1 MDEFYFDIPLI
12 REENFL
18 TILLITIF
26 IFSFIFIVFIIF
38 RAIYR
43 WFLFKKMGRE
53 GWESLVPIY
62 NKIIEIETLDMPS
75 YMVILLFIPPLTLLV
90 NVLISINVGRKFDK
104 DTGFIVGLILLP
116 IIFYPILVFGNS
128 QFNKDNDGLFDKRT
142 GYCVNCGSK
151 VNGNFCY
158 NCGKST
164 KLN

>member
-1 MDEFYFDIPLI
+1 MDDFYIDVPLT

-18 TILLITIF
+18 TIFLITIF
-26 IFSFIFIVFIIF
+26 IFLFISLVTILF
-38 RAIYR
+38 RTIYR

-53 GWESLVPIY
+53 GWEAIIPIY

-90 NVLISINVGRKFDK
+90 NVLISINIGRKFDK
-104 DTGFIVGLILLP
+104 DTGFTVGLILLP

-128 QFNKDNDGLFDKRT
+128 KFNKNNDELFDKR
-142 GYCVNCGSK
+142 YCVNCGSK
-151 VNGNFCY
+151 VHGNFCQ

-164 KLN
+164 KLD